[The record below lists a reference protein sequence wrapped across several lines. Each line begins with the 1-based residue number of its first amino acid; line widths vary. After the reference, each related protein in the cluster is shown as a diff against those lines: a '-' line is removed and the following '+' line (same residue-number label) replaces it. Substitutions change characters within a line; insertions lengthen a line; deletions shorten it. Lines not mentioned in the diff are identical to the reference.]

1 MSTNPLILEVV
12 TSFICI
18 AAVAACTELPGPQAR
33 NQEVT
38 TRSPVSTADLNL
50 SGAAGAR
57 KLYGRL
63 QAAAR
68 DVCGDRPGLQ
78 PVDDFE
84 SCYEKALGDAIRSVN
99 LSQLT
104 TVYLRTHTI
113 RDAQT
118 HCLDVTSRLAAK

>member
-1 MSTNPLILEVV
+1 MNTNAPILRVV
-12 TSFICI
+12 MPFICI
-18 AAVAACTELPGPQAR
+18 AAVAACTDLSGPQTR

-38 TRSPVSTADLNL
+38 IRSPVSTADLNL

-68 DVCGDRPGLQ
+68 DICGDRPGLQ
-78 PVDDFE
+78 PVDDFG

-113 RDAQT
+113 GDAQT
-118 HCLDVTSRLAAK
+118 HCVDVTSRLAAK